1 MLQSKFLTHIGLHC
15 PLSAHPSHP
24 LCHPMG
30 SPLISP
36 GGPPMSQSHHPQD
49 QVPSSPVPNRLA
61 SYGLSFTLHPSAH
74 PCVALSQS
82 ACLVAQHCVSLFP
95 ATGSGKGLFVERI
108 REPMI
113 CGKGIIWPQSNFTS
127 HTGLQGNRGVTA
139 EKKLRLGKARGVHSN
154 SLLGFIDSSTECIC

>member
-1 MLQSKFLTHIGLHC
+1 
-15 PLSAHPSHP
+15 
-24 LCHPMG
+24 
-30 SPLISP
+30 
-36 GGPPMSQSHHPQD
+36 MSQSHHPQD

-61 SYGLSFTLHPSAH
+61 SYGLSFTLHPSAPMH
-74 PCVALSQS
+74 GPESICLS
-82 ACLVAQHCVSLFP
+82 CGPDFVFLFP

-113 CGKGIIWPQSNFTS
+113 CGEGIIWPQSNFTS

-154 SLLGFIDSSTECIC
+154 SLLIFIDS